1 MGRRVWGERRKAGRS
16 SADAEGTRHLHLR
29 QLREPRASEAPDSAF
44 CDCESLET
52 VSFAKGSRLETIGC
66 CAFCNTRLKTFTAPR
81 SLRYVFPAAFAD
93 CGLLRRVTLNAGLEM
108 LGMDE
113 AFEERCCYGV
123 FEDSVVERV
132 KFLPARRAKGR
143 GKLERIECRCFLC
156 CQLRSVMIPSCVTAI
171 GPRAFCDCARLRLV
185 AFEAG
190 SRLARVEDSA
200 FAETA
205 LETFLAPASLREI
218 GKEAFCG
225 CKQLRKVTF
234 EAGSAL
240 ERVEKGAFW
249 GTKLA
254 RD

>member
-1 MGRRVWGERRKAGRS
+1 M
-16 SADAEGTRHLHLR
+16 
-29 QLREPRASEAPDSAF
+29 
-44 CDCESLET
+44 
-52 VSFAKGSRLETIGC
+52 
-66 CAFCNTRLKTFTAPR
+66 
-81 SLRYVFPAAFAD
+81 FPATFAD
-93 CGLLRRVTLNAGLEM
+93 CELLRRVTLNADIEV

-123 FEDSVVERV
+123 FEDSAVERV
-132 KFLPARRAKGR
+132 KFLPARRADGR
-143 GKLERIECRCFLC
+143 ARLEKIECRCFLC
-156 CQLRSVMIPSCVTAI
+156 CQLRSVTIPSSVTAI

-218 GKEAFCG
+218 GAEAFRG
-225 CKQLRKVTF
+225 CKRLRKVSF

-240 ERVEKGAFW
+240 ERVGRSAFAGTLLGPDEVHCPAGADASEAFAPRVH
-249 GTKLA
+249 K
-254 RD
+254 